1 MLQMLLG
8 MLPVNITGEISMT
21 NMGWWTISGE
31 DFLAALNRAHAG
43 EDPDIIYTELYVN
56 SEITKPGEN
65 NE

>member
-1 MLQMLLG
+1 
-8 MLPVNITGEISMT
+8 MT